1 MWPNSS
7 SNSYQP
13 SFNTHQMALSNLKER
28 CSKQQKKLD
37 DLEREKL
44 VLRVENETL
53 SKSFYELDQE
63 NVILREKNLQLN
75 HRLEMDQDQILDLQ
89 RHLDSIGLQN
99 PGTSCNQSPVL
110 SSNNKVTHTET
121 EDVDELLEEVTKV
134 DESMNVLKSAL
145 LKQQR

>member
-1 MWPNSS
+1 MWPNNP

-99 PGTSCNQSPVL
+99 PGKIMT
-110 SSNNKVTHTET
+110 
-121 EDVDELLEEVTKV
+121 TKFI
-134 DESMNVLKSAL
+134 K
-145 LKQQR
+145 

>member
-1 MWPNSS
+1 MKIRHIFAENFVKNKKKMWPNNP

-89 RHLDSIGLQN
+89 RHLDSIGFQN
-99 PGTSCNQSPVL
+99 PGKRMMKLGVAI
-110 SSNNKVTHTET
+110 KET
-121 EDVDELLEEVTKV
+121 KI
-134 DESMNVLKSAL
+134 A
-145 LKQQR
+145 

>member
-1 MWPNSS
+1 
-7 SNSYQP
+7 
-13 SFNTHQMALSNLKER
+13 MALSNLKER

-99 PGTSCNQSPVL
+99 PGKRMMKL
-110 SSNNKVTHTET
+110 SVAMKETKIAWNDFKVFKLS
-121 EDVDELLEEVTKV
+121 D
-134 DESMNVLKSAL
+134 
-145 LKQQR
+145 

>member
-1 MWPNSS
+1 MWPNPS

-99 PGTSCNQSPVL
+99 PGKMMTKL
-110 SSNNKVTHTET
+110 SATMKECYSRENDLLNK
-121 EDVDELLEEVTKV
+121 
-134 DESMNVLKSAL
+134 KS
-145 LKQQR
+145 